1 MSGKW
6 FNAIG
11 YDVDKESELIDYD
24 DVEKLALEHKPKL
37 IIAGGSAYSRVIDF
51 KRFREIADKVGAY
64 LMVDMAH
71 FSGLV
76 AGKDT
81 LIHVIMLMLLLQQ
94 PIRFLEV
101 QEEE

>member
-1 MSGKW
+1 MLK
-6 FNAIG
+6 N
-11 YDVDKESELIDYD
+11 LP
-24 DVEKLALEHKPKL
+24 LEHKPKL

-76 AGKDT
+76 AGHGYPNPCDLCPCSYFNNT
-81 LIHVIMLMLLLQQ
+81 QSV
-94 PIRFLEV
+94 
-101 QEEE
+101 